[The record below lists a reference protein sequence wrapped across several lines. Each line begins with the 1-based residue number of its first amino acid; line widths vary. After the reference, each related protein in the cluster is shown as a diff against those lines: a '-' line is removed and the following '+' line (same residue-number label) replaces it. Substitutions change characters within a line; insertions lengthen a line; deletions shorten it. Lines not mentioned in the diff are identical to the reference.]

1 MTDIKSNDSNFGNT
15 PPSLSDKVKKYVEEN
30 ETKLEVGFFVGGF
43 ILDVFLLSTPDDFF
57 GIIQQLIY
65 MTIVGSL
72 LHFEVLYRLRKYKPG
87 PRVKKFWQYR
97 SLLLH
102 FSFGSLLNLYSLFYI
117 KSASLM
123 SSFIFLIVMLALV
136 LANEL
141 PFVKKASV
149 ASKVA
154 MYAICLFSFFSI
166 LLPIGLG
173 FVGWI
178 PFLLAVGLTGLA
190 FFLHVRLL
198 EKSFTD
204 RRLLHR
210 AMLYP
215 SGTILTVFSLFYVL
229 GWIPPVP
236 LSVVEQGVYHSIEK
250 KSGQY
255 ILSFEKPWWKFW
267 QTSDRPF
274 RAIPGDKLYFYAQI
288 YSPTR
293 ISDSVVIHWLTKN
306 QKGKWVSSDKVPMS
320 IQGGR
325 EMGFRGF
332 SYKSNY
338 TPGEWQIRVE
348 TSGGIEISR
357 HYVDVEASTDGIGV
371 SREFVQAIR

>member
-1 MTDIKSNDSNFGNT
+1 MTAK
-15 PPSLSDKVKKYVEEN
+15 LKKFVDEN
-30 ETKLEVGFFVGGF
+30 ETKLEVGFFFGGF

-57 GIIQQLIY
+57 GIVQQLIY

-72 LHFEVLYRLRKYKPG
+72 LHFEVLYRLRKFKPG

-215 SGTILTVFSLFYVL
+215 SGTILAVFSLFYVL

-250 KSGQY
+250 KPGQY
-255 ILSFEKPWWKFW
+255 VLSFEKPWWKFW
-267 QTSDRPF
+267 QTSDKPF
-274 RAIPGDKLYFYAQI
+274 RALPGDKLFFYAQI

-348 TSGGIEISR
+348 TLGGIEISR
-357 HYVDVEASTDGIGV
+357 HYVDVEASSSGPESG
-371 SREFVQAIR
+371 REFVQVIR

>member
-1 MTDIKSNDSNFGNT
+1 MAEVKSET
-15 PPSLSDKVKKYVEEN
+15 APASLTAKIKKYVDEN

-43 ILDVFLLSTPDDFF
+43 ILDVFLLSTPDDLF
-57 GIIQQLIY
+57 GILQQLIY
-65 MTIVGSL
+65 MAIIGSL
-72 LHFEVLYRLRKYKPG
+72 LHFEILYRLRKFKPG
-87 PRVKKFWQYR
+87 PRLRKFWQYR

-123 SSFIFLIVMLALV
+123 SSFFFLIVMLALV

-166 LLPIGLG
+166 LMPIGLG

-198 EKSFTD
+198 ERSFSD

-215 SGTILTVFSLFYVL
+215 SGAILLVFSLFYVL

-267 QTSDRPF
+267 QTSDKPF
-274 RAIPGDKLYFYAQI
+274 RAVPGDRLHFYAQI

-306 QKGKWVSSDKVPMS
+306 QKGNWVSSDKVPMS

-357 HYVDVEASTDGIGV
+357 HYVDVEAVSDGV
-371 SREFVQAIR
+371 ESPRNFVQMVR

>member
-1 MTDIKSNDSNFGNT
+1 MEAISSGASSSSITGR
-15 PPSLSDKVKKYVEEN
+15 LKKFVDEN

-43 ILDVFLLSTPDDFF
+43 ILDIFLLSTPDDLF
-57 GIIQQLIY
+57 GIFQQLVYIA
-65 MTIVGSL
+65 IIGAL
-72 LHFEVLYRLRKYKPG
+72 LHFEVLYRLRKFKPG
-87 PRVKKFWQYR
+87 PRLKKFWHYR

-123 SSFIFLIVMLALV
+123 SSFFFLLVMLALV

-141 PFVKKASV
+141 PFVKRASV

-178 PFLLAVGLTGLA
+178 PFLLAVAFVGFA

-215 SGTILTVFSLFYVL
+215 SGTILAVFSLFYVL

-236 LSVVEQGVYHSIEK
+236 LSVVEQGVYYSVEK
-250 KSGQY
+250 KAGQY

-267 QTSDRPF
+267 QTSAKPF
-274 RAIPGDKLYFYAQI
+274 RAVPGDKLYFYAQI

-306 QKGKWVSSDKVPMS
+306 VKGNWVSSDKVPMN

-338 TPGEWQIRVE
+338 SPGEWQIRVE
-348 TSGGIEISR
+348 TTGGIGIAR
-357 HYVDVEASTDGIGV
+357 HYVTVEATAVG
-371 SREFVQAIR
+371 SRRELIQVIR

>member
-1 MTDIKSNDSNFGNT
+1 MKEMKSDIA
-15 PPSLSDKVKKYVEEN
+15 PASLAAKIKKYVDEN

-57 GIIQQLIY
+57 GIFQQLIY
-65 MTIVGSL
+65 MAIIGSL
-72 LHFEVLYRLRKYKPG
+72 LHFEVLYRLRKFRPG
-87 PRVKKFWQYR
+87 PRLRKFWQYR

-123 SSFIFLIVMLALV
+123 SSFFFLIVMLALV

-166 LLPIGLG
+166 LMPIGLG

-198 EKSFTD
+198 ERSFKD

-215 SGTILTVFSLFYVL
+215 SGAILAVFSLFYVL

-255 ILSFEKPWWKFW
+255 VLSFEKPWWKFW
-267 QTSDRPF
+267 QTSDSPF
-274 RAIPGDKLYFYAQI
+274 RAVSGDKLHFYAQI

-332 SYKSNY
+332 SYKANY

-357 HYVDVEASTDGIGV
+357 HYVDVEVVSEGDGSTRDFIQV
-371 SREFVQAIR
+371 VR

>member
-1 MTDIKSNDSNFGNT
+1 MKEMKSDIA
-15 PPSLSDKVKKYVEEN
+15 PASLAAKIKKYVDEN

-57 GIIQQLIY
+57 GIFQQLIY
-65 MTIVGSL
+65 MAIIGSL
-72 LHFEVLYRLRKYKPG
+72 LHFEVLYRLRKFRPG
-87 PRVKKFWQYR
+87 PRLRKFWQYR

-123 SSFIFLIVMLALV
+123 SSFFFLIVMLALV

-166 LLPIGLG
+166 LMPIGLG

-198 EKSFTD
+198 ERSFKD

-215 SGTILTVFSLFYVL
+215 SGAILAVFSLFYVL

-255 ILSFEKPWWKFW
+255 VLSFEKPWWKFW
-267 QTSDRPF
+267 QTSDSPF
-274 RAIPGDKLYFYAQI
+274 RAVSGDKLHFYAQI

-332 SYKSNY
+332 SYKANY

-357 HYVDVEASTDGIGV
+357 HYVDVEVVSEGDGSTRDFTQV
-371 SREFVQAIR
+371 VR

>member
-1 MTDIKSNDSNFGNT
+1 MKIDRLKAFV
-15 PPSLSDKVKKYVEEN
+15 DKN
-30 ETKLEVGFFVGGF
+30 ETKLEVGFFIGGF
-43 ILDVFLLSTPDDFF
+43 VLDVFLLSTPDDFF
-57 GIIQQLIY
+57 GILQQLVY
-65 MTIVGSL
+65 MAIIGLL
-72 LHFEVLYRLRKYKPG
+72 LHFEILYRLRKFRPG
-87 PRVKKFWQYR
+87 RRLRKLWQYR
-97 SLLLH
+97 GLLLH

-123 SSFIFLIVMLALV
+123 SSFLFLILMLALV

-166 LLPIGLG
+166 LLPIALG

-178 PFLLAVGLTGLA
+178 PFSLAVAATALSFYG
-190 FFLHVRLL
+190 HVKLL
-198 EKSFTD
+198 EKSFLD
-204 RRLLHR
+204 HRILHR
-210 AMLYP
+210 AMLFP
-215 SGTILTVFSLFYVL
+215 SGAIMLVFSVFYFF

-236 LSVVEQGVYHSIEK
+236 LSVVEQGVYHMVEK
-250 KSGQY
+250 KEGNY
-255 ILSFEKPWWKFW
+255 VLSFEKPWWKFW

-274 RAIPGDKLYFYAQI
+274 RAIPQDRIYFYAQI

-293 ISDSVVIHWLTKN
+293 ISDSVVIHWLFKN
-306 QKGKWVSSDKVPMS
+306 AKGDWVTSDKVPMS

-338 TPGEWQIRVE
+338 VPGEWQIRVE
-348 TSGGIEISR
+348 TKGGIEISR
-357 HYVDVEASTDGIGV
+357 HYVDVESVV
-371 SREFVQAIR
+371 SESNEIRTFTEVIR